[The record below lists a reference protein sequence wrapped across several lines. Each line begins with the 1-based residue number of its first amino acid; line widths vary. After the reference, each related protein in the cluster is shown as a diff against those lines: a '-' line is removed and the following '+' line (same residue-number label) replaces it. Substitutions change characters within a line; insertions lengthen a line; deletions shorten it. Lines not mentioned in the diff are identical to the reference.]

1 MLKFS
6 SIVVYLVILGTSSIE
21 GFTVCNTNTA
31 HRQPKVRSVSTTTTR
46 IIDSSPSYSSSYL
59 TINQSP
65 KSDDSASSDEKQD
78 ESTTKGDDV
87 TDDEDSKVSEET
99 EAAEIAAAHE
109 DETKAIKEEIELLE
123 SQLKAKNRELDSIE
137 KMAEQYTKAG
147 YARKVAEMEQ
157 IKKTKVAASAD
168 KMVTAKASVL
178 QTFLPVVDELKIL
191 SDKYK
196 QEEFATKYSALSRDF
211 NGALT
216 DMGVEEYVIAEGDV
230 VNASRATAVREEHS
244 DSVAKGCVI
253 EALASG
259 YELGDNVMRKA
270 QVVASLGAKA
280 KVEEKKEEE
289 VEEEKEKAEEILDNS
304 KKDA

>member
-6 SIVVYLVILGTSSIE
+6 SIVFYLVILGTSSIE

-31 HRQPKVRSVSTTTTR
+31 HRQPKVRSVSTITTR
-46 IIDSSPSYSSSYL
+46 IIDSSPSYGSSYL

-65 KSDDSASSDEKQD
+65 KSDDSGSSDEKQD
-78 ESTTKGDDV
+78 KSTTKGDAV
-87 TDDEDSKVSEET
+87 TDDEDSKVSE
-99 EAAEIAAAHE
+99 AAETAAATDE
-109 DETKAIKEEIELLE
+109 DETKAIKKEIELLE

-196 QEEFATKYSALSRDF
+196 QEDFATKYSALSRDF

-270 QVVASLGAKA
+270 QVVASLGAK
-280 KVEEKKEEE
+280 VEEKKKEEKEKE
-289 VEEEKEKAEEILDNS
+289 VEEKAEEILDES